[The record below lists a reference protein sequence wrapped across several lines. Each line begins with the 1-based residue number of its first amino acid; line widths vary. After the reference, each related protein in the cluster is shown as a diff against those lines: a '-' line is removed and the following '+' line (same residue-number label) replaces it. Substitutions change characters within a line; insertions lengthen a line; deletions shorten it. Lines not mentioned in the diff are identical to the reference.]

1 MYIPSSK
8 YRLGNPIG
16 FQKCV
21 NADNARGINK
31 NKVEQ
36 TGRLLRMN
44 ILINYQYNNS

>member
-21 NADNARGINK
+21 NADNTMGINK
-31 NKVEQ
+31 NKMEQ
-36 TGRLLRMN
+36 TGRLLRMS
-44 ILINYQYNNS
+44 ILINTRYNNS